1 MVHFRS
7 LLLLMQIFSLVAM
20 PPRMWRSDLFTSRI
34 FLASAAR
41 PGFTCTRRDVR
52 SLCTVLL
59 LTPNFSPSAVRSLSS
74 QSCKLLSPQHAL
86 RYSPSQKPPKTLFYS
101 VFGGYDRYVFYFIY
115 NTPIPLSSVPAP
127 DRYPR
132 FFGIFLLFGSL
143 IFSLPFCN
151 PVRTIK

>member
-1 MVHFRS
+1 
-7 LLLLMQIFSLVAM
+7 M

-34 FLASAAR
+34 FRASAAR

-52 SLCTVLL
+52 SLCTVLCS
-59 LTPNFSPSAVRSLSS
+59 PRIFSPSAVLSLSS
-74 QSCKLLSPQHAL
+74 RSCKSLFLQHAL

-132 FFGIFLLFGSL
+132 FFGIFSAVWVVDFQSAILQSGKNDKMTVAGK
-143 IFSLPFCN
+143 LPRV
-151 PVRTIK
+151 PSGQ